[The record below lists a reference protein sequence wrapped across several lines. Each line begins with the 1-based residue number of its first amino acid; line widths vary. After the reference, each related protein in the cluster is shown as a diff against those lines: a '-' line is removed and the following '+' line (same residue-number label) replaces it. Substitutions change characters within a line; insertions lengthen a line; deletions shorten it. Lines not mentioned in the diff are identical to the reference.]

1 MFSRMTGVFTHP
13 TRGNRSNVGL
23 RARWM
28 HHCENTDSC
37 IPYAKWLNDS
47 WFIHFIKF
55 DFFSG
60 PRAWGVKSYESHP
73 NIWALKWTFFGLC
86 ERLFELQCLYFLPDP
101 ASDPASLRAS
111 SSVFN
116 TTWCGVVGAMGA
128 TARCRATIA
137 TCDRTALHLSVQLWI
152 YWI

>member
-1 MFSRMTGVFTHP
+1 
-13 TRGNRSNVGL
+13 
-23 RARWM
+23 M

-73 NIWALKWTFFGLC
+73 NIWALKWTFFGLWTFVWASMFIFPARPRIRPC
-86 ERLFELQCLYFLPDP
+86 IATSFELCFQYDVMWSRGCHGRDGAMPRHDRNMRQNGF
-101 ASDPASLRAS
+101 ASLGS
-111 SSVFN
+111 TLNILNLIS
-116 TTWCGVVGAMGA
+116 
-128 TARCRATIA
+128 
-137 TCDRTALHLSVQLWI
+137 DYLYHI
-152 YWI
+152 YIIIHSTV